1 MVPQYK
7 VLVEGLCIL
16 DKDGETIIGIPG
28 VFVSKKFSFE
38 EAHTIVHDYI
48 REGQVFAEMEE
59 I

>member
-1 MVPQYK
+1 MEPRYK

-16 DKDGETIIGIPG
+16 DKDGQEIIGCPG
-28 VFVSKKFSFE
+28 VYKPKEFSFE
-38 EAHTIVHDYI
+38 QAYTIVHDYI